1 MPNGLVTGDGEDR
14 NGFDDTGST
23 VADAVGKFVPQ
34 AVARWALSVDVETDR
49 ERYAPGEPVELTVT
63 VRNRLPVPVAVT
75 TPRRRLWGWS
85 VDGERD
91 ASDERVH
98 ESDTPG
104 VFAFR
109 ATERKVL
116 RHRWNGRFKRTR
128 GERTRWVDPDPGV
141 HEVRAFVAVADP
153 RPSDAVEVEIRPE

>member
-1 MPNGLVTGDGEDR
+1 MPNHGSAAGDDR
-14 NGFDDTGST
+14 HGFDEGGNT
-23 VADAVGKFVPQ
+23 VAEAVGKFVPQ
-34 AVARWALSVDVETDR
+34 AVARRALSVDVETDR
-49 ERYAPGEPVELTVT
+49 ERYAPGDPVVVTVT

-85 VDGERD
+85 VDGELD

-104 VFAFR
+104 IFAFR

-116 RHRWNGRFKRTR
+116 RHRWCGRFKRTR
-128 GERTRWVDPDPGV
+128 GDRTRWVDPAPGV
-141 HEVRAFVAVADP
+141 HEVRAFVAVTDP
-153 RPSDAVEVEIRPE
+153 RPSDAVEIEMRAE

>member
-1 MPNGLVTGDGEDR
+1 MPNPGFPADDDR
-14 NGFDDTGST
+14 HGFDDAGST
-23 VADAVGKFVPQ
+23 VADVAGKFVPQ
-34 AVARWALSVDVETDR
+34 AVARRALSVDVSTDR
-49 ERYAPGEPVELTVT
+49 RRYAPGDPVELTVA

-109 ATERKVL
+109 AGERKVL
-116 RHRWNGRFKRTR
+116 RHRWSGRFKRT
-128 GERTRWVDPDPGV
+128 GGDRTRWVTPDPGV

-153 RPSDAVEVEIRPE
+153 RPSDAVEIRIE